1 MGGTTDLA
9 ASMYISVLDL
19 VVSTGGQLNGF
30 ILAYMKIKIINKT
43 TNINPGRIAPA
54 NKSIAVTGSGAKLP
68 TNIAA
73 SSFAPCKIV
82 ASKTKTIEGG
92 IICPNVPAAQIVP
105 VAIF

>member
-1 MGGTTDLA
+1 M
-9 ASMYISVLDL
+9 
-19 VVSTGGQLNGF
+19 N
-30 ILAYMKIKIINKT
+30 NT
-43 TNINPGRIAPA
+43 TNISPGNIAPA

-82 ASKTKTIEGG
+82 ANKTKTIEGG